1 MRAHCL
7 CVDAPQPRTD
17 DDSRPERLHSDP
29 GNEAALT
36 REPESGPLHL
46 AERVEVLGPL
56 KVNTTF
62 IGRRGYAL
70 EWHAEPGAYEVLF
83 EGHGERMLV
92 SPAHLIRSHTMDYS
106 GPFLFHRLPEV
117 RDCPRRAKHTAPSP
131 AHPHSLPKD
140 SAPLIARAEPCIAC
154 ACCGRT

>member
-1 MRAHCL
+1 MAKAHCL
-7 CVDAPQPRTD
+7 CVGAPQPRTD

-56 KVNTTF
+56 EVNTTF

-70 EWHAEPGAYEVLF
+70 EWHAKPGAYEVLF
-83 EGHGERMLV
+83 EGDGERMLV
-92 SPAHLIRSHTMDYS
+92 SPAHLIRTHTMDYS
-106 GPFLFHRLPEV
+106 GPFVFHRLPEV
-117 RDCPRRAKHTAPSP
+117 R
-131 AHPHSLPKD
+131 
-140 SAPLIARAEPCIAC
+140 
-154 ACCGRT
+154 